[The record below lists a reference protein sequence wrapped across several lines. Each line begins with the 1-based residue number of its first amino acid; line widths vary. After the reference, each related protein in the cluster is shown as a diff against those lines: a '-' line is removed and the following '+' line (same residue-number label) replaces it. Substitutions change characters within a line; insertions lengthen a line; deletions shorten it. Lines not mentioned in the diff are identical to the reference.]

1 MIVASPGRVWIAG
14 MVVFTALC
22 VLVLLAPAESGA
34 ARRPA
39 HVTVVATPTEGVG
52 SDPANYDVTCPEG
65 LKAVGGGFNTGG
77 YVLPGPG
84 GLVTAVVPVVMESR
98 RLNART
104 WRVTERAA
112 ENPVVAS
119 SSSRGTTVSA
129 SVYCRPVK
137 GPVTAVEG
145 VGALSTDASS
155 ASSADPKCPKGT
167 VALAGGWSVTAA
179 SGFAYPSVYESFRD
193 GSRAWKSSAVP
204 GSQPSVGLL
213 GFAYCARAR
222 KPPRRREVTGSGRT
236 IFARCKNNLTA
247 AAGGFQ
253 ATPGTFIQVST
264 GSTIRN
270 KRQSY
275 QPTTPYPAGPTWA
288 SGSGGLYAGA
298 TGFAYCS

>member
-1 MIVASPGRVWIAG
+1 MIAASPGRVWIAG
-14 MVVFTALC
+14 AVVFTALSA
-22 VLVLLAPAESGA
+22 LILLAPAESGA

-52 SDPANYDVTCPEG
+52 SDPANYDVTCPRG
-65 LKAVGGGFNTGG
+65 LKAVGGGFNTFA
-77 YVLPGPG
+77 YVLLGPG
-84 GLVTAVVPVVMESR
+84 GPVTAVVPMVMESR

-119 SSSRGTTVSA
+119 SSARGTTVSA
-129 SVYCRPVK
+129 SVYCRRVK

-145 VGALSTDASS
+145 VGALSTNASS
-155 ASSADPKCPKGT
+155 PSSADPKCPKGT

-222 KPPRRREVTGSGRT
+222 KPPRRREVTSIGT

-288 SGSGGLYAGA
+288 SGSGGLNAP
-298 TGFAYCS
+298 TIGFAYCS

>member
-1 MIVASPGRVWIAG
+1 MTVAARGRLGIAG
-14 MVVFTALC
+14 AVVFTALSA
-22 VLVLLAPAESGA
+22 LALLAPAESGA

-52 SDPANYDVTCPEG
+52 SDPANYDVTCPRG
-65 LKAVGGGFNTGG
+65 LKAVGGGFNTFGFAREG
-77 YVLPGPG
+77 PGG

-112 ENPVVAS
+112 INPVVTPAPQ
-119 SSSRGTTVSA
+119 GTTVSA
-129 SVYCRPVK
+129 SVYCRRVK

-145 VGALSTDASS
+145 VGARSTDASS
-155 ASSADPKCPKGT
+155 PSSADPKCPKGT
-167 VALAGGWSVTAA
+167 VALSGGWSVTAA

-213 GFAYCARAR
+213 GFAYCAHAR
-222 KPPRRREVTGSGRT
+222 KPPRRRLVKGSGT
-236 IFARCKNNLTA
+236 VYARCTNNLTA

-253 ATPGTFIQVST
+253 AMPGTFVQVST
-264 GSTIRN
+264 GSTIRD
-270 KRQSY
+270 KRQPY
-275 QPTTPYPAGPTWA
+275 QPTNPYPAGPTWA
-288 SGSGGLYAGA
+288 SGSGGLYAPS